1 MSKNYYVY
9 MITNKSNTV
18 IYAGVSSDLK
28 KRVYEHKS
36 KLVKGFTSKYH
47 VEKLVWYETCDDSY
61 QAITRERQI
70 KAGSRQKKIALIES
84 FNPTWEDLYE
94 KI

>member
-1 MSKNYYVY
+1 